1 MERTTAILMT
11 IMLTS
16 VSLAGCAGDDA
27 NFEDTISTLEQ
38 EAIADEERMSAL
50 NATVASLEGNIEQL
64 DSDISALLS
73 QIADLDSQIVDY
85 QTQVS
90 TLIQQNDTKRV
101 QIDLMVGQLD
111 LLNSTK
117 QSLEAQVALLDSTK
131 AALEGQVS
139 LLEAEKANLEGQVT
153 SLSTANQNAASDL
166 SDLQDLAAGLNE
178 TIEEL
183 QNTIAEMESD
193 ASSGEITSTLDTIIS
208 RGSMK
213 CGIKSSQYGMGYLDP
228 DTGVRS
234 GLDIS
239 YCRALAAAIG
249 LNPDTDVEYIPASGS
264 NRFQMLVDETI
275 DVLIRTTTWTASR
288 DAALDADFAAVNF
301 YDGQGLLVRED
312 SFPAASAGNSVSG
325 LDGAN
330 ICVGTGTTSEGN
342 LQGYFDTHDIS
353 FTSISVGD
361 QSEAISNLKDGTCDA
376 FTGDASAMIA
386 VKWMLENSDDHE
398 DWRNSNTY
406 TDLWVPVE
414 LLSKEPLAAVTRDY
428 DTEWNE
434 IVSWVWYGVIT
445 AEELG
450 VTSDNYDTIDYSC
463 YPDDSNYNVWICRLL
478 TQNFGLGTQENPLS
492 DTWMQDVLQAVG
504 NYGEMYDD
512 AFCDGSYDGLSGSDA
527 MTGCL
532 MSRSGTLN
540 ALVSEGGIQYAPS
553 MR

>member
-1 MERTTAILMT
+1 MKRTTVILMT

-16 VSLAGCAGDDA
+16 ASLAGCAGDDA
-27 NFEDTISTLEQ
+27 NFEETISALEQ
-38 EAIADEERMSAL
+38 EATADQERLATL
-50 NATVASLEGNIEQL
+50 NATVASLESNIAQL
-64 DSDISALLS
+64 ESTIATLNS
-73 QIADLDSQIVDY
+73 QIADLDTQIANY
-85 QTQVS
+85 QAEAE
-90 TLIQQNDTKRV
+90 TLNQHNATKGA
-101 QIDLMVGQLD
+101 QIDQMALNITSLESIKGNLEANVT
-111 LLNSTK
+111 LLESEK
-117 QSLEAQVALLDSTK
+117 ASLEAQVA
-131 AALEGQVS
+131 S
-139 LLEAEKANLEGQVT
+139 LTA
-153 SLSTANQNAASDL
+153 ANQNAASEV
-166 SDLQDLAAGLNE
+166 SDLQALAAGLNG
-178 TIEEL
+178 TIEGLED
-183 QNTIAEMESD
+183 TISEMES
-193 ASSGEITSTLDTIIS
+193 GTSTLDTIIA
-208 RGSMK
+208 RGSMR

-264 NRFQMLVDETI
+264 NRFQMLNDETI

-288 DAALDADFAAVNF
+288 DAALDGDFAAVNF

-353 FTSISVGD
+353 FTSISIGD

-398 DWRNSNTY
+398 DWRDSNTH

-450 VTSDNYDTIDYSC
+450 VTSENYDTIDYSC

-492 DTWMQDVLQAVG
+492 DTWMQDVLEAVG